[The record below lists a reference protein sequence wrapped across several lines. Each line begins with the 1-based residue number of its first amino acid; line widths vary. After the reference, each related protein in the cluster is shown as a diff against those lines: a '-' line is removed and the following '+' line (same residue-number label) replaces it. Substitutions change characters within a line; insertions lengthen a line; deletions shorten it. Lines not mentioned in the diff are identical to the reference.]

1 MYHYKPEAISD
12 DTTKDIY
19 LITEDSENE
28 YKGSKKLIFDLSY
41 FNNLKD
47 DMAIEFY
54 LLNYTQLE
62 PIDEKEFN

>member
-1 MYHYKPEAISD
+1 MYHYKPEVISD

-19 LITEDSENE
+19 LITEDSETE
-28 YKGSKKLIFDLSY
+28 FTGSTKLIFDLSY

-54 LLNYTQLE
+54 LL
-62 PIDEKEFN
+62 